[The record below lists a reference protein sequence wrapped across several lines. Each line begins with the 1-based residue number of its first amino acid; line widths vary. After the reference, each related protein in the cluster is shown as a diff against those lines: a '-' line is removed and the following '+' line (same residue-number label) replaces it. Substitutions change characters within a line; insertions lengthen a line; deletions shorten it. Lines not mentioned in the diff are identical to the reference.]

1 MKTHWI
7 KFTVVPLL
15 VLILGACSSLLP
27 AGKSTENEPGILSDN
42 ESPAVGPQDEGG
54 AEIIAQGNNPAD
66 KDSHNNNTCE
76 DPFEGGPTP
85 AFRTDGWETNFCLHS
100 ISYDDISSGGPAR
113 DGIPP
118 IDSPR
123 FETVGSADNWIE
135 DLEPVI
141 ILDLAGDVRAY
152 PLQILI
158 WHEIVNDEVGGEPV
172 VVTFCPLCNT
182 ALAFSRPETNGE
194 TLTFGTSGNLRFSD
208 LVMWDR
214 QTESWWQQFSGE
226 AIVGDLTGTR
236 LEFLPSAIISWEDFK
251 SNHPDGRV
259 LSIQTGFSRSYGRN
273 PYPGY
278 DNINSYPFAFTGN
291 HNDRLPAM
299 ARVVGIMME
308 DGLGGAYSLDLLQ
321 EKQVLNESLGEV
333 PITIFWKPGTASAVD
348 SGTISSGR
356 DVGSSG
362 VFLRT
367 IEDQSLTFSA
377 IGDGLFID
385 QETGSSWNIFGEV
398 IEGPL
403 AGTRLVSLPHHD
415 TFWFAWAAFVPD
427 STLTE

>member
-7 KFTVVPLL
+7 KFTIVPLL

-27 AGKSTENEPGILSDN
+27 AAKLTENEPGILSDDKA
-42 ESPAVGPQDEGG
+42 PAVGLLDEGG
-54 AEIIAQGNNPAD
+54 AEIITQDNTPAA

-85 AFRTDGWETNFCLHS
+85 AFRTDGWKTNFCLHS
-100 ISYDDISSGGPAR
+100 ISYDDILSGGPPR

-118 IDSPR
+118 IDSPN
-123 FETVGSADNWIE
+123 FETVESADNWIE
-135 DLEPVI
+135 NPEPVI

-172 VVTFCPLCNT
+172 AVTFCPLCNT
-182 ALAFSRPETNGE
+182 ALVFSRPEINGE
-194 TLTFGTSGNLRFSD
+194 PLTFGTSGNLRFSD

-226 AIVGDLTGTR
+226 AIVGDMTGTR

-251 SNHPDGRV
+251 SNYPDGQV

-278 DNINSYPFAFTGN
+278 DNINSYPFAFTGV

-299 ARVVGIMME
+299 ARVVGVLME
-308 DGLGGAYSLDLLQ
+308 DGLGGAYALDLLQ

-362 VFLRT
+362 VFLST

-377 IGDGLFID
+377 TGAGTFVD
-385 QETGSSWNIFGEV
+385 QETGSAWNIFGGAT
-398 IEGPL
+398 EGPL
-403 AGTRLVSLPHHD
+403 AGTQLVSLPHHD

-427 STLTE
+427 SSLAE